1 MQPKRVGV
9 LGATGAVGQRLVA
22 LLADHPGFEIGAL
35 AASADSAGAPYRA
48 ATPWG
53 LETPIPAGAAD
64 TTVVEGHP
72 ENVPDLDLLFSSMPS
87 DVAERVEPAFLE
99 AGYTVSSNSSNARMD
114 PDVPLVIPEVNADH
128 LSLLERQADRG
139 WEGRLVKNPNC
150 STIAL
155 VPPLAALA
163 DAGHDPERVRVATMQ
178 AVSGAGYEGVAAYE
192 IMDNVLPHIGG
203 EEEKMERETRKLLG
217 STDDGLDLHDVNV
230 AASCNRVPTLDG
242 HLESVWVDFAAE
254 NGAAAGTESA
264 GVTDAPEDGGD
275 PGPGVET
282 ATAALRSAPTV
293 DLPSA
298 PETPV
303 RVHDSP
309 DRPQPRLDR
318 STDRGMSVAVGPLQ
332 ATATGL
338 QFDCLVHNTL
348 RGAAGASLLN
358 GELLVERGY
367 I

>member
-22 LLADHPGFEIGAL
+22 LLADHPHFEIVSL
-35 AASADSAGAPYRA
+35 AASADSAGEPYREA
-48 ATPWG
+48 APWG
-53 LETPIPAGAAD
+53 LETPVPAAVAD

-87 DVAERVEPAFLE
+87 GVAERVEPAFLE
-99 AGYTVSSNSSNARMD
+99 AGYVVSSNSSNARMD

-128 LSLLERQADRG
+128 LSLLDRQRAERG
-139 WEGRLVKNPNC
+139 WDGALVKNPNC
-150 STIAL
+150 STIAM

-163 DAGHDPERVRVATMQ
+163 AAGHDPQRVRVATMQ
-178 AVSGAGYEGVAAYE
+178 AVSGAGYEGVSAYE

-203 EEEKMERETRKLLG
+203 EEAKMERETRKLLG
-217 STDDGLDLHDVNV
+217 SVADGPALHDVDV

-242 HLESVWVDFAAE
+242 HLESVWVDFADA
-254 NGAAAGTESA
+254 ESA
-264 GVTDAPEDGGD
+264 PGGAGVSDTQEGDGA
-275 PGPGVET
+275 GPGVEA
-282 ATAALRSAPTV
+282 ATAAMRDAPAL

-303 RVHDSP
+303 RVHESP

-332 ATATGL
+332 ETATGL

-367 I
+367 V